1 MRLINWVFKRRD
13 CFSRLGTGPMAAS
26 APFSQAVEA
35 VTNGDESGL
44 RALLAGNAGLVYE
57 RAPFRHRASLLH
69 YVAANG
75 VEVQRSPKNALA
87 IARILLEAGAE
98 ADAVAPVYGSS
109 DTTLCLTVTSVHP
122 YLAGVQTSLV
132 DVLVDHGAKIDG
144 VAGDGAPLGCA
155 LLFGYTQAAERLVL
169 RGARVDNL
177 IYAAGLG
184 PTDVVRYMLAAGTGT
199 DRIVRRTDDRAGRF
213 SFPVA
218 RDADAR
224 EVALIVAAMHGRLST
239 VRVLLDGGV
248 DVNAT
253 PYCRQSALHYAAN
266 MGRAEVVEE
275 LLARGA
281 NASVVDTQMHQTPAQ
296 WAREGG
302 NSAVAERLEGMN
314 G

>member
-1 MRLINWVFKRRD
+1 M
-13 CFSRLGTGPMAAS
+13 SAAT
-26 APFSQAVEA
+26 PFSQAVE
-35 VTNGDESGL
+35 TITTGDEAGL
-44 RALLAGNAGLVYE
+44 RALLQAHPGLVRE
-57 RAPFRHRASLLH
+57 RAPLAHRATLLH

-75 VEVQRSPKNALA
+75 VEVQRSPKNAPA
-87 IARILLEAGAE
+87 IAHILLEAGAE
-98 ADAVAPVYGSS
+98 ADAVAQIYGDS
-109 DTTLCLTVTSVHP
+109 DTTMCLTVTSVHP
-122 YLAGVQTSLV
+122 YLAGVQADLV
-132 DVLVDHGAKIDG
+132 DVLIDHGAKVEG
-144 VAGDGAPLGCA
+144 VADDGGPLGCA
-155 LLFGYTQAAERLVL
+155 LMFGYTQAAERLVL

-184 PTDVVRYMLAAGTGT
+184 RTDVVRHMLATGTGT

-239 VRVLLDGGV
+239 VRALLDGGV
-248 DVNAT
+248 NVNAT

-281 NASVVDTQMHQTPAQ
+281 DTSIIDTQTHRTPAG
-296 WAREGG
+296 WARESG
-302 NSAVAERLEGMN
+302 NSAIAERLER
-314 G
+314 

>member
-1 MRLINWVFKRRD
+1 L
-13 CFSRLGTGPMAAS
+13 
-26 APFSQAVEA
+26 
-35 VTNGDESGL
+35 
-44 RALLAGNAGLVYE
+44 
-57 RAPFRHRASLLH
+57 
-69 YVAANG
+69 
-75 VEVQRSPKNALA
+75 
-87 IARILLEAGAE
+87 ARI
-98 ADAVAPVYGSS
+98 YGPS

-122 YLAGVQTSLV
+122 YLAGVQASLV
-132 DVLVDHGAKIDG
+132 DVLADYGAKIDG
-144 VAGDGAPLGCA
+144 VADDGGPLGCA
-155 LLFGYTQAAERLVL
+155 LLFGYRDAAERLVL

-184 PTDVVRYMLAAGTGT
+184 RTDVVRHMLANGTGT

-239 VRVLLDGGV
+239 VRALLDGGV

-253 PYCRQSALHYAAN
+253 PYCRQSALHYAAYI
-266 MGRAEVVEE
+266 GRAEVVEE

-281 NASVVDTQMHQTPAQ
+281 DASLVDAQMNRTPAE
-296 WAREGG
+296 WARELG
-302 NSAVAERLEGMN
+302 NSDIAERLAGR